1 MDKSGTGPT
10 SYKNNDNYSVFAT
23 YDRRLNDTFSL
34 RLGGDVY
41 SNNSRSFNTTDVTS
55 YDPDP
60 THARAN
66 LFSTPFFGLTRLRSA
81 SSSFSAPS
89 YQHDNRAGGGTQAD
103 LLARTSLFHHQVEN
117 RTLLTFD
124 YNTFNE

>member
-66 LFSTPFFGLTRLRSA
+66 LFSTPFFGLTRLRSP

-89 YQHDNRAGGGTQAD
+89 YQHTNRAGGGAQSD
-103 LLARTSLFHHQVEN
+103 LLARGAFFNRQLEN
-117 RTLLTFD
+117 RALLTLDF
-124 YNTFNE
+124 NTY